1 MTYIQQKYLSNLS
14 KYKYSGV
21 DKSLL
26 SKYVLQHYWSALV
39 KLFPLWMAPNLI
51 TLIGFLCVVVNFFT
65 VIILDPT
72 LSEPVPGWVYVSYA
86 VGLWVYASLDA
97 IDGKQARRTG
107 TSGPLGEMF
116 DHGRCDALNTAFGTV
131 ICSSVLGVGQSWWTL
146 VSFLAATSNFYLS
159 TWEEYHTGTLYLGYF
174 SGPVEGIVLL
184 VGLFGLTGFVEG
196 GSSFWK
202 RSLRQLL
209 GLAPGSLTWI
219 PDFPT
224 NQAFNLL
231 SLVVLGANVLSSIV
245 TVIKTSKK
253 NNQSPAKALLG
264 LLPFA
269 GSVGLVYAWLNA
281 SPSIV
286 TEHLT
291 PFMIYCGCS
300 FGYMVGRMILAHVT
314 KAPFPYF
321 HRIFIPLILG
331 ALNASLP
338 AYFNREPILPLK
350 YEFAYIIVA
359 LVYSIAAYAHFALA
373 VIADVCAFFDIWCLR
388 IKHPKKT
395 E

>member
-1 MTYIQQKYLSNLS
+1 MPYIQQKYLNNLS

-26 SKYVLQHYWSALV
+26 SKYVLQYYWSGLV

-51 TLIGFLCVVVNFFT
+51 TLLGFLCVIVNFFT

-72 LSEPVPGWVYVSYA
+72 LSEPVPSWIYLSYA
-86 VGLWVYASLDA
+86 LGLWVYASLDA

-116 DHGRCDALNTAFGTV
+116 DHGCDALNTSFGTI
-131 ICSSVLGVGQSWWTL
+131 ICTSVLGIGQSWWAL
-146 VSFLAATSNFYLS
+146 VAFLAATSNFYLS

-184 VGLFGLTGFVEG
+184 VSVFALTGFVEG
-196 GSSFWK
+196 GSAFWK
-202 RSLRQLL
+202 LSIRQIL
-209 GLAPGSLTWI
+209 GITPGTLTWI

-231 SLVVLGANVLSSIV
+231 SLIVLGANVVSSIV

-253 NNQSPAKALLG
+253 NNQSPVKALLG
-264 LLPFA
+264 LLPFVS
-269 GSVGLVYAWLNA
+269 SVGLVYVWVSA
-281 SPSIV
+281 SPNIV
-286 TEHLT
+286 AGHLT
-291 PFMIYCGCS
+291 PFMVYCGCS

-321 HRIFIPLILG
+321 PRIFLPLIFG
-331 ALNASLP
+331 ALNAALP
-338 AYFNREPILPLK
+338 AYFNRDPILPLE
-350 YEFAYIIVA
+350 YVFTYILVA
-359 LVYSIAAYAHFALA
+359 LTYSIAAYAHFAIS
-373 VIADVCAFFDIWCLR
+373 VINDVCAYFDIWCLR